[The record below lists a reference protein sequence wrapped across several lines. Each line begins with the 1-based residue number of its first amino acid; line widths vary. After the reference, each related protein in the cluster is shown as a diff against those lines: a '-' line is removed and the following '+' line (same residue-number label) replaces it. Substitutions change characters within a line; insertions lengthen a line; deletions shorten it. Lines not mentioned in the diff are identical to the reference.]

1 MERTG
6 WRQLA
11 LAAGWVMIVAGTAAP
26 AYGSDYDYIRGD
38 DVYEEDYQYGVDYD
52 GLTSVPQ
59 PGLKKGGTGSA
70 KNAEGRLQKRALELQ
85 ENTTQPSMTRELD
98 RWKPSSDLTTPGKS
112 SP

>member
-11 LAAGWVMIVAGTAAP
+11 LTAGWVMIAAGAAAP

-59 PGLKKGGTGSA
+59 PGLKKGGTS
-70 KNAEGRLQKRALELQ
+70 
-85 ENTTQPSMTRELD
+85 PSE
-98 RWKPSSDLTTPGKS
+98 
-112 SP
+112 